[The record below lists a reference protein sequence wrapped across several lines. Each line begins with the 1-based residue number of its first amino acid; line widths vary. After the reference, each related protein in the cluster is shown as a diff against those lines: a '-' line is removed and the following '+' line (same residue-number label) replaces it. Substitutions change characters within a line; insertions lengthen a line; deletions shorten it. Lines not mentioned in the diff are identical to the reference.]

1 MNFFTS
7 GILGLS
13 VFSAAVAVNPA
24 FAQQRY
30 SASSDGQ
37 EITDSKTG
45 LIWRRCAE
53 GMVWKSKTC
62 TGEAVFLNQADA
74 ATRSKAAAAEGAAWR
89 LPTMK
94 ELSSIV
100 AAREADV
107 GKAAIDPVMFPATPL
122 ARFWSS
128 SSVGTGSFN
137 VGTGYFM
144 FVAFTEGSAG
154 EAARTA
160 PSAVRLVREAK

>member
-1 MNFFTS
+1 MQISTFKLTVVALCLTAAMS
-7 GILGLS
+7 
-13 VFSAAVAVNPA
+13 SAVSAQERYAV
-24 FAQQRY
+24 
-30 SASSDGQ
+30 SADNL
-37 EITDSKTG
+37 EVTDSKTG

-53 GMVWKSKTC
+53 GMVWKGKTC
-62 TGEAVFLNQADA
+62 TGEAVFLNQA
-74 ATRSKAAAAEGAAWR
+74 AAAARAKEAAAAGPAWR

-100 AAREADV
+100 APREADV
-107 GKAAIDPVMFPATPL
+107 DKAAIDPTVFPATPL
-122 ARFWSS
+122 ARFWTS

-144 FVAFTEGSAG
+144 YVAFTEGSAG

-160 PSAVRLVREAK
+160 PGAVRLVREAK